1 MGRKKTKQKTSCI
14 VCGTLFLPKDKESK
28 YCSRACYLQHVRRP
42 EIKSICKQCGKTFIV
57 GRDCPGIFCS
67 NKCSGTYNRAIQ
79 LEKTKE
85 QREYRQLKRE
95 QEQKQKE
102 LMYQE
107 LKQRYKELK
116 QRYYS
121 AQNKINNIKCCADCG
136 KQFIAKTNNQKFCC
150 NPCFKKH
157 DNARRDKR
165 IYRNGKPDLSIS
177 LTKLYMRDMGIC
189 QLCGKHIDFDCDS
202 NSNDYPSI
210 DHIKPIAKGG
220 LHSWDNVQL
229 ACRGC
234 NRLKSDKIIF

>member
-1 MGRKKTKQKTSCI
+1 MGRKTTKQKTSCI
-14 VCGTLFLPKDKESK
+14 VCGTLFLPKDNKSK

-42 EIKSICKQCGKTFIV
+42 EIKSICKQCGKSFIV
-57 GRDCPGIFCS
+57 GRECPGIFCS
-67 NKCSGTYNRAIQ
+67 NKCSGIYNRAIQ

-85 QREYRQLKRE
+85 QRNYRQLKR
-95 QEQKQKE
+95 Q
-102 LMYQE
+102 QE
-107 LKQRYKELK
+107 LKQKYLMYEELKKKYKKLK

-121 AQNKINNIKCCADCG
+121 AQNKMNHIKYCAECGKPFMSTNIKKLCCSNKCS
-136 KQFIAKTNNQKFCC
+136 KRR
-150 NPCFKKH
+150 
-157 DNARRDKR
+157 DNRLNDKR

-177 LTKLYMRDMGIC
+177 LTKLYMRDMGVC
-189 QLCGKHIDFDCDS
+189 ALCGKHINFDCDS

-234 NRLKSDKIIF
+234 NSAKSDKF